1 MPQSRLIQIQDLP
14 NSLWLQ
20 DEHVLCLPPA
30 LTTTWTAL
38 LDEHSL
44 RSRAE
49 QRRPETGPTG
59 GADQDKTDN
68 HLAWSFAGSAAR
80 VQLAMLDPHS
90 HLPDV
95 ADAFARIFA
104 GGRVAMADLP
114 CGAGAATLAILTTLA
129 ELRSQALIP
138 REPLEIVLIGGDF
151 STRARDHAVNAFAR
165 VKPALERQAIFV
177 EESFHPWNVL
187 EPLSNTDLIQELTTR
202 SQTCGARMLVLANFS
217 DFLQRENK
225 WSDAKQ
231 QLEEL
236 FRHSRAA
243 RSSVIWIEPGWNQ
256 ANPEQGG
263 FFKRVANWA
272 NTWIRS
278 FVRSFPEN
286 GEPGEVGRSS
296 ANVVHPLKTNDRFQT
311 NLAVKRF
318 DLIRCP

>member
-1 MPQSRLIQIQDLP
+1 
-14 NSLWLQ
+14 
-20 DEHVLCLPPA
+20 
-30 LTTTWTAL
+30 
-38 LDEHSL
+38 
-44 RSRAE
+44 
-49 QRRPETGPTG
+49 
-59 GADQDKTDN
+59 
-68 HLAWSFAGSAAR
+68 
-80 VQLAMLDPHS
+80 MLDPHS